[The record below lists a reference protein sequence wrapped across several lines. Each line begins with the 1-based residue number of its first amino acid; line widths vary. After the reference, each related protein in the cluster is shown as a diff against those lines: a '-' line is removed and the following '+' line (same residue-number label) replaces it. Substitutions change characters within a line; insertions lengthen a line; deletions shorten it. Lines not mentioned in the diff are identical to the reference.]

1 MLGLVHSDRTFKTYG
16 ANNSGDDYKTWA
28 GAYVI
33 LDGGYQHVQV
43 SIIIFCL
50 FFFYLPS
57 YMQAFMNP
65 MHDRFTLWEVRWSE
79 WVESVRK
86 DVECFF
92 ALIKCQW
99 RWLRNKVEYHN
110 AIIIEHAMRTACI
123 LHNMLLV
130 YKEYDTFQW
139 DEVDPDEEEEIH
151 DEHEAAAEEEL
162 QVSQHCLLPFSFLI

>member
-1 MLGLVHSDRTFKTYG
+1 
-16 ANNSGDDYKTWA
+16 
-28 GAYVI
+28 
-33 LDGGYQHVQV
+33 
-43 SIIIFCL
+43 
-50 FFFYLPS
+50 
-57 YMQAFMNP
+57 

-92 ALIKCQW
+92 GLIKCQW

-139 DEVDPDEEEEIH
+139 DEVDPDEDEEFH
-151 DEHEAAAEEEL
+151 DENETAAEGEL
-162 QVSQHCLLPFSFLI
+162 EVSQHCLLLFSILI